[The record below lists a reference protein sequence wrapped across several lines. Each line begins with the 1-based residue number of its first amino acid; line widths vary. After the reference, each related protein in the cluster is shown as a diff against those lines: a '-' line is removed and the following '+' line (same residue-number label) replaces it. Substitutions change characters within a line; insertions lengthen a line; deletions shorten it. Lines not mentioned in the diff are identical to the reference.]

1 MFAMFVV
8 STAFVLLLFPLPAFE
23 KLLLLLLLLVVVVVV
38 LLAVCLF
45 SVSWRLVCL
54 VVCQRCLPL
63 VFGC

>member
-23 KLLLLLLLLVVVVVV
+23 KLLLLLLLLVVVVV